1 LTKKQWDDQS
11 AVNDIR
17 ANKSEGATYLYNK
30 YGGQLLGFLKKF
42 DELSDQDAEDILQ
55 ETLIRF
61 INHIRKELPQE
72 NVKAYLFK
80 IGKNECYRFF
90 TDKKIHEDTSS
101 DNNDDNISSVDI
113 EKEISFLDCLSK
125 ALKSFEKAEKNA
137 NKCLEILT
145 LMAEGWSLKEIAKK
159 IGRTH
164 GATREFFSQCRK
176 KLKPYVQPCRNE

>member
-1 LTKKQWDDQS
+1 MKKPWDDQS

-17 ANKSEGATYLYNK
+17 ADKQEGATYLYNK
-30 YGGQLLGFLKKF
+30 YGGQLLGFFKKF
-42 DELSDQDAEDILQ
+42 GELSDQDAEDILQ

-61 INHIRKELPQE
+61 INHIRKELPRE
-72 NVKAYLFK
+72 NVKAYLFT
-80 IGKNECYRFF
+80 IGRNECYRFF
-90 TDKKIHEDTSS
+90 TEKKIH
-101 DNNDDNISSVDI
+101 DNNDDNIPSVNL

-125 ALKSFEKAEKNA
+125 ALKIFEKAEKNA

-176 KLKPYVQPCRNE
+176 KLKPYVQPCRD